1 MDMHILKGKNITQ
14 DFNEW
19 MAKIGNIHYTDDE
32 RMAKAFKTIEEH
44 EKV

>member
-1 MDMHILKGKNITQ
+1 MAQ

-19 MAKIGNIHYTDDE
+19 MANMGNIHYSDDD
-32 RMAKAFKTIEEH
+32 RMARAFEIINNY

>member
-1 MDMHILKGKNITQ
+1 MNKSLAQ

-19 MAKIGNIHYTDDE
+19 MAKMGNIHYSDDDK
-32 RMAKAFKTIEEH
+32 MSKAFEIIDNY

>member
-1 MDMHILKGKNITQ
+1 MAQ

-19 MAKIGNIHYTDDE
+19 MANMGNIHYSDDD
-32 RMAKAFKTIEEH
+32 RMARAFEIIDNY